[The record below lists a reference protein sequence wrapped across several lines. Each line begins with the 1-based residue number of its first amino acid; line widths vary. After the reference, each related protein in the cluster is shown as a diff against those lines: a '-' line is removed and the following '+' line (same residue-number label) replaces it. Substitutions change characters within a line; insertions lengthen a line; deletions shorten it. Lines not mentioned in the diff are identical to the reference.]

1 MSVPEDNFR
10 DMMKFYHSVLEN
22 ANLEYAIFGHIGDN
36 HVHVNI
42 LPKNME
48 ELRLGEEIYE
58 KFAKKAVEYGGS
70 ISGEHGVGK
79 IKREY
84 LKIMYSQ
91 EELDEMRRIKKIL
104 DPSLIL
110 NYGNIIRFKDEED

>member
-1 MSVPEDNFR
+1 V
-10 DMMKFYHSVLEN
+10 KF
-22 ANLEYAIFGHIGDN
+22 
-36 HVHVNI
+36 
-42 LPKNME
+42 
-48 ELRLGEEIYE
+48 
-58 KFAKKAVEYGGS
+58 GGS

-91 EELDEMRRIKKIL
+91 KELDEMRQIKRIL

-110 NYGNIIRFKDEED
+110 NYGNIVSFKTVEE